1 MKKLVCIL
9 LTLFMVFALVGC
21 SNSSSD
27 EGGSTDSDKVELV
40 IWAHN
45 DQEVWIN
52 SYREIADAFTAENPN
67 IVIRFETFPYDE
79 FESKVL
85 TSLTSKSGGADIYEL
100 WGGWGTDFAPTGALA
115 ALPDSMAQEIMNDA
129 YPSTYGALEYEGKLY
144 GMPQEFNIECGAM
157 LVNNR
162 LTEGLNVPTTWDE
175 LIKQA
180 KQLTVEE
187 NGLTTVEGF
196 DFVNWD
202 GVPYLFTSMIL
213 SQGAQYLNEDGTFNF
228 TSPEAVKAFEV
239 LHDLVV
245 VDKVASIEGLTDSS
259 GLEGYYQLYADCA
272 AYVPR
277 GPWTIAEGMELYEL
291 EYGTDFSYEAMPW
304 YGSQPAFAAETG
316 WSMAVNSSSEHQEE
330 AFKFLEYFFKDD
342 QIINHNVACGQ
353 IPAKK
358 SVAQSSEYLNAFPY
372 AEPLVGILQYGQF
385 IGFFNTDSFKEAI
398 NNTFVDY
405 CSGIYANATEALTAL
420 QEALAEI

>member
-1 MKKLVCIL
+1 MKKLFCIL

-21 SNSSSD
+21 SSSSNED
-27 EGGSTDSDKVELV
+27 SGNETSDKVELV

-52 SYREIADAFTAENPN
+52 NYQAIADAFTAENPD
-67 IVIRFETFPYDE
+67 ITIRFETFPYDE

-85 TSLTSKSGGADIYEL
+85 TSLTSKSGGADIYEM
-100 WGGWGTDFAPTGALA
+100 WGGWGTDYASTGALA
-115 ALPDSMAQEIMNDA
+115 ALPDAMAQEIFNDA

-144 GMPQEFNIECGAM
+144 GMPQEFNIESGAM
-157 LVNNR
+157 LVNNH
-162 LTEGLNVPTTWDE
+162 LVTDAIPTTWDE
-175 LIKQA
+175 MIALGK
-180 KQLTVEE
+180 KLTVQE

-228 TSPEAVKAFEV
+228 TSPEAIKAFTT
-239 LHDLVV
+239 LHDLVN
-245 VDKVASIEGLTDSS
+245 VDKVASIEGLTDAS

-272 AYVPR
+272 AIVPR
-277 GPWTIAEGMELYEL
+277 GPWTIAEGIELYDL
-291 EYGTDFSYEAMPW
+291 VYGTDFSYEAMPW

-316 WSMAVNSSSEHQEE
+316 WSMAVNSSSAHQEE
-330 AFKFLEYFFKDD
+330 AFKFLDFFFQDD
-342 QIINHNVACGQ
+342 QILSHNVACGQ

-358 SVAQSSEYLNAFPY
+358 SVAQSAEYLKQFPY

-385 IGFFNTDSFKEAI
+385 IGYFNTDSFKEAI
-398 NNTFVDY
+398 NNAFVDY
-405 CSGIYANATEALTAL
+405 CSGVYATAEEALTAL
-420 QEALAEI
+420 EATLAEI